1 VSTHA
6 KMKGKSVKSVDKPR
20 PGFLDPALY
29 FLLAG
34 FLIPAWPILVWMH
47 RRFFEQDSYY
57 SHGWLIPPA
66 IAFLVWERRDRGE
79 GIPRR
84 PELFGA
90 ALCLAALGIYLA
102 ARYFGADFPAA
113 WALVAAV
120 GGAVASLEGLRRIKP
135 LLAPFSLLLLM
146 IPLPGVWL
154 LALTARLKLASARVG
169 IALARGLGFD
179 ASLDGVE
186 VILPGSPP
194 GPNLT
199 IGPAC
204 SGLRSLLVFGALG
217 LFLALL
223 LPLRPL
229 KKILLLILALLLAP
243 LNNLLRVLGLILA
256 RRLGGPAWVEGFP
269 HLVLGLAVFAFCLLL
284 YFQVL
289 RWITAEK
296 ES

>member
-1 VSTHA
+1 M

-29 FLLAG
+29 FLLGG
-34 FLIPAWPILVWMH
+34 FLLPAWPVLIWMH

-57 SHGWLIPPA
+57 SHGWLIPLA
-66 IAFLVWERRDRGE
+66 IAFLVRERRDRVR

-84 PELFGA
+84 PEARGA
-90 ALCLAALGIYLA
+90 ALCLVSLGVYLA

-113 WALVAAV
+113 WALVAALS
-120 GGAVASLEGLRRIKP
+120 GAVISLEGFSRIKP
-135 LLAPFSLLLLM
+135 LLAPFALLLLM

-154 LALTARLKLASARVG
+154 LALTARLKLASARAG
-169 IALARGLGFD
+169 IVLARGLGFG

-186 VILPGSPP
+186 VILPGAPP

-223 LPLRPL
+223 LPLRPS
-229 KKILLLILALLLAP
+229 KRILLFFLALCLAP

-256 RRLGGPAWVEGFP
+256 RRLGGPGWVEGFP
-269 HLVLGLAVFAFCLLL
+269 HLVLGLAIFTFCLLL

-289 RWITAEK
+289 RWITAGK